1 MNKKK
6 VIGYV
11 MTGVLSIGVV
21 GGVGTSAFAATSDTN
36 AVKQT
41 VQSLNS
47 ATKEKVQKIKDEL
60 KTQMAKLG
68 VTLPERGDRFAN
80 LDEATKTK
88 AEAIVE
94 KEKAGTI
101 TQEEAK
107 TQLEALGVTVSEH
120 GKKGDR
126 FANLDEATKAKAEA
140 IVEKEKAGTIT
151 HEEAKTQLEAL
162 GVTLTERG
170 HKGSKQDILA
180 NLDDETKAKAQD
192 LIDNAK
198 IELEELGVNHPRF

>member
-6 VIGYV
+6 VMGYV
-11 MTGVLSIGVV
+11 LTGVLSVGII

-41 VQSLNS
+41 VQSLDS
-47 ATKEKVQKIKDEL
+47 ATQEKVQKIKDEL

-68 VTLPERGDRFAN
+68 VTLPERGNRFAN

-88 AEAIVE
+88 AEAIV
-94 KEKAGTI
+94 K
-101 TQEEAK
+101 
-107 TQLEALGVTVSEH
+107 
-120 GKKGDR
+120 
-126 FANLDEATKAKAEA
+126 
-140 IVEKEKAGTIT
+140 KEKAGTIT
-151 HEEAKTQLEAL
+151 HEEAKSQLEAL

-170 HKGSKQDILA
+170 HKGSKQDLLD

-198 IELEELGVNHPRF
+198 TELEELGVNHLK